1 MAMHFNMRWS
11 APKSLERKETGA
23 LAPKNFLVKRKNHLA
38 GDVVVQYRLAVSIG
52 IIHPAKLTPLLIA
65 EKAQPFPMSQIWDIV
80 FAIQNPVFPI
90 AVFGVIFAV
99 EIKMIGRS
107 AQEIPKQSA
116 LYW

>member
-38 GDVVVQYRLAVSIG
+38 DDVVVQYRLALYI
-52 IIHPAKLTPLLIA
+52 TPFLIA

-116 LYW
+116 L